1 MIRWFGSEFFFHK
14 SLLKESGTHFLLA
27 LFFILTFGLKRYV
40 FTKVGLEGKIPA
52 IDQFGGDK
60 NKNLLNELVVVPHP
74 VGSKALIRL
83 KTPGEDVKA
92 VPGIY
97 GIVVFLRDDLR

>member
-1 MIRWFGSEFFFHK
+1 M
-14 SLLKESGTHFLLA
+14 A

-83 KTPGEDVKA
+83 KTPGA
-92 VPGIY
+92 GQ
-97 GIVVFLRDDLR
+97 IVYQKEMNSAPNWQSTYRTSHIIRM